1 MLNVYA
7 KFLEEVLAIPAI
19 KGQKTE
25 KEKFAGAIATY
36 TVEALMHDGKAL
48 QSGTSHNFGDGFA
61 KAFGIQFADKDNTLK
76 YVHQTSWGMTTRLI
90 GALIMVHGDNEGL
103 VIPPRVAPIRSA
115 LYPLCR
121 KRKAFSTRRMS

>member
-25 KEKFAGAIATY
+25 KEKFAGAVATY

-103 VIPPRVAPIRSA
+103 VILPVWHPSRSA

-121 KRKAFSTRRMS
+121 KWKAFSTRRMS

>member
-36 TVEALMHDGKAL
+36 TVEALMHDARHC
-48 QSGTSHNFGDGFA
+48 SPVPAITSVTVSPRLLA
-61 KAFGIQFADKDNTLK
+61 SSS
-76 YVHQTSWGMTTRLI
+76 QTRTIL
-90 GALIMVHGDNEGL
+90 
-103 VIPPRVAPIRSA
+103 
-115 LYPLCR
+115 
-121 KRKAFSTRRMS
+121 